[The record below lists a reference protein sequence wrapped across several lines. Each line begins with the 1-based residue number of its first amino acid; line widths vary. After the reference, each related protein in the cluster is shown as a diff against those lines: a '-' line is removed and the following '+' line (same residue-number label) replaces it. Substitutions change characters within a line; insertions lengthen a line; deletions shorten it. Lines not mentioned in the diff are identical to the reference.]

1 MEEEKDVQEQN
12 QFEQLATERTGVVEH
27 QEIIRFTEV
36 HRNFLMSLSDHFDIG
51 IRYSAFDAFV
61 QRLLESLIQLLVLM
75 SKDAC
80 EHEAHGVQE
89 DPSRMEVDAEEKI
102 QNARNQHV
110 GNIDICRDGNQRDI
124 EIAASEEY

>member
-1 MEEEKDVQEQN
+1 MEEEKDVQQQN
-12 QFEQLATERTGVVEH
+12 EIGQLATERTGVVEH
-27 QEIIRFTEV
+27 HEIIRFTEV
-36 HRNFLMSLSDHFDIG
+36 HRNILMCLSEHFDVG
-51 IRYSAFDAFV
+51 IRHSTFDAFV
-61 QRLLESLIQLLVLM
+61 ERLLESLIQLLVLM
-75 SKDAC
+75 GEDDC
-80 EHEAHGVQE
+80 EPEAHGVQE